1 MLDLGP
7 VTLRLR
13 SDIPAV
19 WEGLT
24 RVYRDFPVLAP
35 DRFADVSM
43 ELRHGAGVRR
53 FVRKQA
59 QLLVDDQPLFY
70 PVALSL
76 APVLLEWG
84 MNWVVALREHE
95 YLLVHASAVE
105 REGKA
110 ALLPALPGSGKST
123 LAGLLSM
130 SGWRLLSDEFGMLEL
145 SSGKLRPFP
154 RPFSLKGTSIAAVR
168 AVAPR
173 METTE
178 TYEHPEDGP
187 MVLVR
192 PVGDAVARRDARA
205 EPRWIV
211 FPTYKA
217 DAALSVTPIAK
228 TDAFFEVQDDTFNYF
243 MLREAG
249 FEALASLV
257 ERCRCMRLTYGRTE
271 DALGFFERLLAED
284 RVP

>member
-7 VTLRLR
+7 ITLRVR

-19 WEGLT
+19 LDGLM
-24 RVYRDFPVLAP
+24 RVYRDFPVLPP
-35 DRFADVSM
+35 DRFADVSL
-43 ELRHGAGVRR
+43 ELRHGTGLRR
-53 FVRKQA
+53 FARKQA
-59 QLLVDDQPLFY
+59 QLFVDGEPLFF
-70 PVALSL
+70 PVALPL
-76 APVLLEWG
+76 APVLMEWG
-84 MNWVVALREHE
+84 MNWVVSLREHA
-95 YLLVHASAVE
+95 YLLVHASVVE

-110 ALLPALPGSGKST
+110 AILPALPGSGKST

-130 SGWRLLSDEFGMLEL
+130 SGWRLLSDEFGMLEV
-145 SSGKLRPFP
+145 STGALRPFP

-168 AVAPR
+168 AIAPQ

-192 PVGDAVARRDARA
+192 PAGDAVARRNERA

-217 DAALSVTPIAK
+217 GASLAVTPISK

-249 FEALASLV
+249 FEALASMV
-257 ERCRCMRLTYGRTE
+257 DRCRCMRLTYGRTE
-271 DALGFFERLLAED
+271 DALSFFDRLLAEE
-284 RVP
+284 RVA